1 MHGAASHPTRVPWAD
16 GRARYKHG
24 CLPARHEFTMATVQ
38 RTRNALMAVPLENAD
53 RATAPPPAD
62 AAAAMN
68 RVLATERAT
77 LAEVE
82 SERARCEARVAAARR
97 AASARVDRAE
107 AVARAIHART

>member
-1 MHGAASHPTRVPWAD
+1 
-16 GRARYKHG
+16 
-24 CLPARHEFTMATVQ
+24 
-38 RTRNALMAVPLENAD
+38 MAVPLENAD

-77 LAEVE
+77 LAELV
-82 SERARCEARVAAARR
+82 SERARCDARVAAARR

-107 AVARAIHART
+107 AVARAIHARTESVATARAARVAAAAARSHQAAPVALAVERVLRWLLEPDDE